1 MFKNN
6 KLQNHTNIFRI
17 IFNVILIILCIAI
30 INYSYDTYLT
40 NLKNP
45 ISDAQK
51 LTIIFIVLLS
61 IFILWTLYK
70 IIVNIISFVQNMKL
84 KKEQLLTLTRT
95 DDYILFVNS
104 KKVVGI
110 KLLIFSFVFILLSL
124 IFWGVLI
131 FSSATPIWINLI
143 YLFLWILLLNS
154 FIRNIILYSS
164 KRNLNNPKKIAELK
178 KYYLLTSFKFVSFIK
193 SINENS

>member
-30 INYSYDTYLT
+30 INHSYDTYLT

-61 IFILWTLYK
+61 IFVLWTLYK

-84 KKEQLLTLTRT
+84 KKEQLLTLRRT

-131 FSSATPIWINLI
+131 FSSTTPIWINLI

-154 FIRNIILYSS
+154 FIRNIILYNS
-164 KRNLNNPKKIAELK
+164 KRSLNNPKKIVLLK
-178 KYYLLTSFKFVSFIK
+178 KCYLLTSFKFVSFIK
-193 SINENS
+193 SIYENS

>member
-61 IFILWTLYK
+61 IFVLCTLYK

-164 KRNLNNPKKIAELK
+164 KRSLNNPKKIAELK
-178 KYYLLTSFKFVSFIK
+178 KCYLLISFKFVSFIK
-193 SINENS
+193 SIYENS

>member
-1 MFKNN
+1 MFNNN

-143 YLFLWILLLNS
+143 YLFLWILLLNG

>member
-84 KKEQLLTLTRT
+84 KKEKLLTLTRT

>member
-61 IFILWTLYK
+61 IFVLWTLYK
-70 IIVNIISFVQNMKL
+70 IIVNTISFFQNMKL
-84 KKEQLLTLTRT
+84 KKEQLLTLRRT

-131 FSSATPIWINLI
+131 FSSTTPIWINLI

-154 FIRNIILYSS
+154 FIRNIILYNS

-178 KYYLLTSFKFVSFIK
+178 KCYLLTSFKFVSFIK
-193 SINENS
+193 SIYENS

>member
-17 IFNVILIILCIAI
+17 IFNVILIILCMAI
-30 INYSYDTYLT
+30 INHSYDTYLT

-61 IFILWTLYK
+61 IFVLWTLYK

-84 KKEQLLTLTRT
+84 KKEQLLTLRRT

-131 FSSATPIWINLI
+131 FSSTTPIWINLI

-154 FIRNIILYSS
+154 FIRNIILYNS
-164 KRNLNNPKKIAELK
+164 KRSLNNPKKIAELK
-178 KYYLLTSFKFVSFIK
+178 KCYLLTSFKFVSFIK
-193 SINENS
+193 SIYENS

>member
-61 IFILWTLYK
+61 IFVLWTLYK
-70 IIVNIISFVQNMKL
+70 IIVNTISFVQNMKL
-84 KKEQLLTLTRT
+84 KKEQLLTLRRT

-131 FSSATPIWINLI
+131 FSSTTPIWINLI

-154 FIRNIILYSS
+154 FIRNIILYNS
-164 KRNLNNPKKIAELK
+164 KRSLNNPKKIAELK
-178 KYYLLTSFKFVSFIK
+178 KCYLLTSFKFVSFIK
-193 SINENS
+193 SIYENS

>member
-61 IFILWTLYK
+61 IFVLWTLYK

-84 KKEQLLTLTRT
+84 KKEQLLTLRRT

-131 FSSATPIWINLI
+131 FSATTPIWINLI

-154 FIRNIILYSS
+154 FIRNIILYNS

-178 KYYLLTSFKFVSFIK
+178 KCYLLTSFKFVSFIK
-193 SINENS
+193 SIYENS

>member
-61 IFILWTLYK
+61 IFVLWTLYK
-70 IIVNIISFVQNMKL
+70 IIVNIISFVQNIKL
-84 KKEQLLTLTRT
+84 KKEQLLTLRRT

-131 FSSATPIWINLI
+131 FSSTTPIWINLI

-154 FIRNIILYSS
+154 FIRNIILYNS

-178 KYYLLTSFKFVSFIK
+178 KCYLLTSFKFVSFIK
-193 SINENS
+193 SIYENS

>member
-61 IFILWTLYK
+61 IFVLWTLYK
-70 IIVNIISFVQNMKL
+70 IIVNIISFFQNMKL
-84 KKEQLLTLTRT
+84 KKEQLLTLRRT

-131 FSSATPIWINLI
+131 FSSTTPIWINLI

-154 FIRNIILYSS
+154 FIRNIILYNS

-178 KYYLLTSFKFVSFIK
+178 KCYLLTSFKFVSFIK
-193 SINENS
+193 SIYENS

>member
-61 IFILWTLYK
+61 IFVLWTLYK

-84 KKEQLLTLTRT
+84 KKEQLLTLRRT

-131 FSSATPIWINLI
+131 FSSTTPIWINLI

-154 FIRNIILYSS
+154 FVRNIILYNS

-178 KYYLLTSFKFVSFIK
+178 KCYLLTSFKFVSFIK
-193 SINENS
+193 SIYENS

>member
-61 IFILWTLYK
+61 IFVLWTLYK
-70 IIVNIISFVQNMKL
+70 IIVNIISFFQNMKL
-84 KKEQLLTLTRT
+84 KKEQLLTLRRT

-131 FSSATPIWINLI
+131 FSSTTPIWINLI

-178 KYYLLTSFKFVSFIK
+178 KCYLLTSFKFVSFIK
-193 SINENS
+193 SIYENS

>member
-17 IFNVILIILCIAI
+17 IFNVILIILSIAI

-61 IFILWTLYK
+61 IFVLWTLYK

-84 KKEQLLTLTRT
+84 KKEQLLTLRRT

-154 FIRNIILYSS
+154 FIRNIILYNS
-164 KRNLNNPKKIAELK
+164 KRNLNNPKKIVELK

-193 SINENS
+193 SIYENS

>member
-154 FIRNIILYSS
+154 FIRNIILYNS

>member
-61 IFILWTLYK
+61 IFVLWTLYK
-70 IIVNIISFVQNMKL
+70 IIVNTISFVQNMKL

-193 SINENS
+193 SIYENS

>member
-61 IFILWTLYK
+61 IFVLWTLYK
-70 IIVNIISFVQNMKL
+70 IIVNTISFVQNMKL
-84 KKEQLLTLTRT
+84 KKEQLLTLRRT

-131 FSSATPIWINLI
+131 FSSTTPIWINLI

-154 FIRNIILYSS
+154 FIRNIILYNS
-164 KRNLNNPKKIAELK
+164 KRSLNNPKKIAELK
-178 KYYLLTSFKFVSFIK
+178 KCYLLISFKFVSFIK
-193 SINENS
+193 SIYENS